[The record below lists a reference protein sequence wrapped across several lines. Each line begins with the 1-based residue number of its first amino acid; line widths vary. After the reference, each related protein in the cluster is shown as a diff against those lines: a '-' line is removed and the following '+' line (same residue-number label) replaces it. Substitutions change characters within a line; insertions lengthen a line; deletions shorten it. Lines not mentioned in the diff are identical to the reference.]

1 MKKLLFFLIASFLF
15 SLTVDAQAWRMRR
28 YEAVLGIGTSHYFGD
43 IGGWSKDENILGLRD
58 IDFTQVRPSIYVGF
72 RYKLY
77 EELALKLNFIYG
89 YLHGDD
95 AGDAND
101 GRNFKFYTGIF
112 EPSFQVEYVF
122 IKEKEAMSYLMMK
135 GRGMSQF
142 NPSISSYV
150 FLGLGGA
157 FFKITKKENLQDV
170 NLDYTPAALVV
181 PLGIGLKYGL
191 NTNWS
196 IGFELGGRFTTSD
209 YIDGYT
215 SEYSE
220 SKDVYFFGVINMVY
234 KIETGSNGLPVF
246 KK

>member
-1 MKKLLFFLIASFLF
+1 MKKLLFFLITSFLF
-15 SLTVDAQAWRMRR
+15 NLTVDAQAWRMRR
-28 YEAVLGIGTSHYFGD
+28 YEAVFGIGTTHYFGD

-58 IDFTQVRPSIYVGF
+58 IDFTQVRPSLYVGF

-77 EELALKLNFIYG
+77 EEFALKLNFTYG

-95 AGDAND
+95 SGDAND

-112 EPSFQVEYVF
+112 EPSVQVEYVF

-142 NPSISSYV
+142 NSSISAYV

-157 FFKITKKENLQDV
+157 FFKITEKENLLNVD
-170 NLDYTPAALVV
+170 LEYTPTALVF

-196 IGFELGGRFTTSD
+196 IGFDLGGRFTTSD

-215 SEYSE
+215 SVYSE
-220 SKDVYFFGVINMVY
+220 SNDVYFFGVINIVY
-234 KIETGSNGLPVF
+234 KIETGPNGLPVF

>member
-1 MKKLLFFLIASFLF
+1 MKKLLFFLIGSFLL
-15 SLTVDAQAWRMRR
+15 SLAVDAQAWRMRR
-28 YEAVLGIGTSHYFGD
+28 FEAVLGIGTTHYFGD
-43 IGGWSKDENILGLRD
+43 IGGWSKDENILGLKD
-58 IDFTQVRPSIYVGF
+58 IDITQVRPSLYVGF

-77 EELALKLNFIYG
+77 EELALKLNFTYG

-95 AGDAND
+95 ADNANSS
-101 GRNFKFYTGIF
+101 RNFKFYTSLF
-112 EPSFQVEYVF
+112 EPSVQVEYSF

-142 NPSISSYV
+142 HPSISAYV

-157 FFKITKKENLQDV
+157 FFKVTEKEDLLNVDLE
-170 NLDYTPAALVV
+170 YTPAALVF
-181 PLGIGLKYGL
+181 PLGVGLKFGL

-196 IGFELGGRFTTSD
+196 IGFDMGGRFTTSD

-215 SEYSE
+215 SEYSK

-234 KIETGSNGLPVF
+234 KIKTGSNGLPVF
-246 KK
+246 R

>member
-1 MKKLLFFLIASFLF
+1 MKKLLFFLIASFLLN
-15 SLTVDAQAWRMRR
+15 LTINAQAWRMKR
-28 YEAVLGIGTSHYFGD
+28 YEAIIGIGSSQYFGD
-43 IGGWSKDENILGLRD
+43 IGGWSKDENILGLKD
-58 IDFTQVRPSIYVGF
+58 IALSQVRPGIYFGV

-77 EELALKLNFIYG
+77 EEISLKLNLNYG

-95 AGDAND
+95 ADKANSS
-101 GRNFKFYTGIF
+101 RNFKFYTSIF
-112 EPSFQVEYVF
+112 EPSIQVEYAF

-142 NPSISSYV
+142 HPSISAYA

-157 FFKITKKENLQDV
+157 FFKVTEKEDLQNVDLEYNPV
-170 NLDYTPAALVV
+170 ALVV
-181 PLGIGLKYGL
+181 PVGIGLKFGL

-196 IGFELGGRFTTSD
+196 IGFDLGGRFTTSD

-220 SKDVYFFGVINMVY
+220 SKDVYFFGVFNMVY
-234 KIETGSNGLPVF
+234 KIRTGSNGLPVF
-246 KK
+246 K

>member
-15 SLTVDAQAWRMRR
+15 TLTVDAQAWRMRR
-28 YEAVLGIGTSHYFGD
+28 YETIFGVGTAHYFGD

-58 IDFTQVRPSIYVGF
+58 IDFTQVRPNLYFGI

-77 EELALKLNFIYG
+77 EELAFKLNFSYG

-95 AGDAND
+95 SGDANNS
-101 GRNFKFYTGIF
+101 RNFKFYTRIF
-112 EPSFQVEYVF
+112 EPSVQVEYGF

-142 NPSISSYV
+142 HPSISAYA

-157 FFKITKKENLQDV
+157 FFKVTKKGNLKNVD
-170 NLDYTPAALVV
+170 LEYTPVALVV

-196 IGFELGGRFTTSD
+196 IGFDLGGRFTTSD
-209 YIDGYT
+209 YIDGY
-215 SEYSE
+215 SSKFSK

-234 KIETGSNGLPVF
+234 KIRTGSNGLPVF
-246 KK
+246 RK

>member
-1 MKKLLFFLIASFLF
+1 MKKLLFFLIGTFL
-15 SLTVDAQAWRMRR
+15 LNLAVDAQAWRMRR
-28 YEAVLGIGTSHYFGD
+28 YEAVLGIGTTHYFGD
-43 IGGWSKDENILGLRD
+43 IGGWSKDENILGLKD

-77 EELALKLNFIYG
+77 EELALKLNITYG

-95 AGDAND
+95 ADNANSSRD
-101 GRNFKFYTGIF
+101 FKFYTTLF
-112 EPSFQVEYVF
+112 EPSIQVEYAF

-142 NPSISSYV
+142 HPSISAYV

-157 FFKITKKENLQDV
+157 FFKVTKKENLQNV
-170 NLDYTPAALVV
+170 ELEYTPAALAFPVGV
-181 PLGIGLKYGL
+181 GLKFEL

-196 IGFELGGRFTTSD
+196 IGFDLGGRFTTTD

-220 SKDVYFFGVINMVY
+220 SKDVYFFGVINIV
-234 KIETGSNGLPVF
+234 
-246 KK
+246 

>member
-15 SLTVDAQAWRMRR
+15 NLTVDAQAWRMRR
-28 YEAVLGIGTSHYFGD
+28 YEAIFGIGTTHYFGD
-43 IGGWSKDENILGLRD
+43 IGGWSKDENVLGLRD
-58 IDFTQVRPSIYVGF
+58 IDFTQVRPNLYFGI

-77 EELALKLNFIYG
+77 EELALKLNFSYG

-95 AGDAND
+95 SGDANNS
-101 GRNFKFYTGIF
+101 RNFKFYTSIF
-112 EPSFQVEYVF
+112 EPSVQVEYSF

-142 NPSISSYV
+142 HPSISAYA

-157 FFKITKKENLQDV
+157 FFNITAKENLQNVD
-170 NLDYTPAALVV
+170 LEYTPIALVV
-181 PLGIGLKYGL
+181 PLGIGLKFGL

-196 IGFELGGRFTTSD
+196 IGFDLGGRFTTSD

-220 SKDVYFFGVINMVY
+220 SKDVYFFGVFNMMY
-234 KIETGSNGLPVF
+234 KIETGLNGVPVF
-246 KK
+246 K

>member
-1 MKKLLFFLIASFLF
+1 MKKLLFFLIASFIF
-15 SLTVDAQAWRMRR
+15 NLTIDAQVWRMRR
-28 YEAVLGIGTSHYFGD
+28 YEAVCGIGTTHYFGD
-43 IGGWSKDENILGLRD
+43 IGGWSKDENILGLKD
-58 IDFTQVRPSIYVGF
+58 IDITQIRPSIYVGF

-77 EELALKLNFIYG
+77 EELALKLNLIYG

-95 AGDAND
+95 SGDANNS
-101 GRNFKFYTGIF
+101 RNFKFYTGIF
-112 EPSFQVEYVF
+112 EPSIQVEYAF
-122 IKEKEAMSYLMMK
+122 IKEREAMSYLMMK

-142 NPSISSYV
+142 HPSISAYA
-150 FLGLGGA
+150 FIGFGGA
-157 FFKITKKENLQDV
+157 FFKITKKENLQNVD
-170 NLDYTPAALVV
+170 LEYTPAALVV
-181 PLGIGLKYGL
+181 PVGIGFKYGL

-196 IGFELGGRFTTSD
+196 IGFDLGERFTTSD

-215 SEYSE
+215 SEFSK